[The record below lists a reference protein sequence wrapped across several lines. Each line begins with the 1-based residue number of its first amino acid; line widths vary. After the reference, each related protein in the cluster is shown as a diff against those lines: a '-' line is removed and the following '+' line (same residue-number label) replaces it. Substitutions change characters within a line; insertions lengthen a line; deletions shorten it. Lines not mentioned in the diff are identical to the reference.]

1 MPGERPVIHLTN
13 HASRKPPHRGPGRVW
28 TMMARPRAWEHGEGR
43 VPDCTPSAEDLDA
56 VRSGR
61 IVMDEYRARFLS
73 FVLRLQMSGELQPGR
88 LQAIAGDEAVE
99 VGDGD
104 TLCCAC
110 SRAAAAKGECHRA
123 WLAPVLA
130 RSGWTVVLDG
140 EVLDAP

>member
-1 MPGERPVIHLTN
+1 MKPTIHLTN

-43 VPDCTPSAEDLDA
+43 VPDCTPADGDLDA
-56 VRSGR
+56 LHAGR
-61 IVMDEYRARFLS
+61 IEVDEYKARFLA
-73 FVLRLQMSGELQPGR
+73 FVLRLEWVGDLRPGK
-88 LQAIAGDEAVE
+88 LGAIAGDEIVR

-110 SRAAAAKGECHRA
+110 SRDEAASGRCHRA

-130 RSGWTVVLDG
+130 RAGWRVLLDG
-140 EVLDAP
+140 VEVPT